1 MKRKSNKK
9 KKKIS
14 IIKRVLIVFGSLTV
28 VFAIINLAWLLLIY
42 MPYKN
47 YCQRSELFCD
57 SSKYTENEMMA
68 YNTYYDDRNE
78 YGYKIY
84 KPEYLSF
91 VGLTLAIGDNRHVK
105 STIDGETGEV
115 IEKDPPLIIIN
126 IVRNVF
132 GKYTFHLSILEAGGE
147 MFDVTIDKSMSI
159 IESTSKEKTDKMNEL
174 IDQNREH
181 LGEIMDYAVEM
192 WNIK

>member
-1 MKRKSNKK
+1 
-9 KKKIS
+9 
-14 IIKRVLIVFGSLTV
+14 
-28 VFAIINLAWLLLIY
+28 
-42 MPYKN
+42 
-47 YCQRSELFCD
+47 
-57 SSKYTENEMMA
+57 MA